1 MKNDQDSDR
10 QDDKRHQRITERAFA
25 RFEARGGLHG
35 YDVEDWLEAEREEA
49 EADAERQTRAATPA
63 PGLAP
68 RTPTGNAQRDEA
80 SRREAER
87 SAQALNR
94 DAQRQ
99 LVR

>member
-1 MKNDQDSDR
+1 MENDLDPDRHDSG
-10 QDDKRHQRITERAFA
+10 QQQRITARAFA

-49 EADAERQTRAATPA
+49 DAVAQLQTEAATPPPGLPPSAASGNSARDEESRRDAERAARAI
-63 PGLAP
+63 
-68 RTPTGNAQRDEA
+68 
-80 SRREAER
+80 
-87 SAQALNR
+87 NR

>member
-1 MKNDQDSDR
+1 MRNDERPEQFDED
-10 QDDKRHQRITERAFA
+10 RHQRITERAFA

-49 EADAERQTRAATPA
+49 DAERERQAQASTPL
-63 PGLAP
+63 PGLTP
-68 RTPTGNAQRDEA
+68 RQHTGNAQRDEE
-80 SRREAER
+80 SRRAVER
-87 SAQALNR
+87 DTRAINR

>member
-1 MKNDQDSDR
+1 MKNDHGSDSQYDN
-10 QDDKRHQRITERAFA
+10 RHQRITERAFA

-35 YDVEDWLEAEREEA
+35 YDVEDWLEAEREETEA
-49 EADAERQTRAATPA
+49 EASQRPAATPP

-68 RTPTGNAQRDEA
+68 RTLTGNAQRDEE

-87 SAQALNR
+87 AARDLNR

>member
-1 MKNDQDSDR
+1 MNNDYDSDR
-10 QDDKRHQRITERAFA
+10 HDDSRHQRITQRAFA

-35 YDVEDWLEAEREEA
+35 YDVEDWLEAERE
-49 EADAERQTRAATPA
+49 ADAEMARENLVATPP

-68 RTPTGNAQRDEA
+68 RVSSGNPQRDEE

-87 SAQALNR
+87 VARNLNR

>member
-1 MKNDQDSDR
+1 MKNDQESDR
-10 QDDKRHQRITERAFA
+10 RDDERYQRITERAFA

-49 EADAERQTRAATPA
+49 EAEAERQARAVTPA

-68 RTPTGNAQRDEA
+68 RTPTGNAQHDEE
-80 SRREAER
+80 SRRDAER
-87 SAQALNR
+87 SARALNR

>member
-1 MKNDQDSDR
+1 MQNDERSDR
-10 QDDKRHQRITERAFA
+10 HDDSRHQRITERAFA

-35 YDVEDWLEAEREEA
+35 YDVEDWLEAEREEVEA
-49 EADAERQTRAATPA
+49 EAERQTRANTPL
-63 PGLAP
+63 PGLTP
-68 RTPTGNAQRDEA
+68 RQTTDNPQRDEE

-87 SAQALNR
+87 AARALNR